1 MNGKK
6 NKQYESLHNID
17 YEFPLLP
24 DLETSNLGNVK
35 KLEQEL
41 VKKYNLKDSFN
52 FVFYGT
58 IGKSF
63 NFEPIIKASQ
73 TFTEKG
79 QNVKFILCGD
89 GEDKKKLQELCLNH
103 KNIIFPGWVD
113 RDHIIAFSRLSC
125 AGIAPYFNNNT
136 FKNTLSNKLI
146 DYLSLGLPIIS
157 SLDGREIQKRK
168 QDEVAFIYKD
178 SNPNELYEIIDH
190 LISEPQM
197 FHRYS
202 EIVQRFLTKGLTET
216 LPYAKSLK
224 NKGTLNFLI
233 TDINLSSSIDFRIF
247 KIGVHRK
254 A

>member
-1 MNGKK
+1 MNGEEKI
-6 NKQYESLHNID
+6 NNTESLHNID

-73 TFTEKG
+73 TNTEKG
-79 QNVKFILCGD
+79 QNVKFYAVMVKI
-89 GEDKKKLQELCLNH
+89 KKLQELCLNH
-103 KNIIFPGWVD
+103 KNIIFLDGLIETINFFEIVMCWNCT
-113 RDHIIAFSRLSC
+113 IFQL
-125 AGIAPYFNNNT
+125 NNT

-157 SLDGREIQKRK
+157 SLDGREIQKLK

-178 SNPNELYEIIDH
+178 NNPNELYEIIDH

-202 EIVQRFLTKGLTET
+202 EIVQKVFDKGLTET
-216 LPYAKSLK
+216 LYTQKSLK
-224 NKGTLNFLI
+224 K
-233 TDINLSSSIDFRIF
+233 
-247 KIGVHRK
+247 
-254 A
+254 